1 MLIFSYNISHIK
13 YFCNYINEKQRLHM
27 LKIHYCPNCHRI
39 TYTHYIKCICRTCNI
54 ECKNLDIEFEKFF
67 SMTKSE
73 REEYIDSQLH
83 N

>member
-1 MLIFSYNISHIK
+1 
-13 YFCNYINEKQRLHM
+13 M

-39 TYTHYIKCICRTCNI
+39 TYTHYIKCICRTCDI
-54 ECKNLDIEFEKFF
+54 VCQNLDIEFEKFF

-73 REEYIDSQLH
+73 REEYINSQLQ